1 MLSILQNHYP
11 ERLGLALI
19 INVPMLVNLFFKAI
33 MPFVDPSEILHIS
46 VSNH

>member
-1 MLSILQNHYP
+1 MLNILQNHYP

-33 MPFVDPSEILHIS
+33 MPFVDPSEDRKLQG
-46 VSNH
+46 